1 MSFYKEL
8 PDGLIAR
15 SLSAG
20 TPADR
25 ENLPQFYYDVF
36 VGDYGEEDAGV
47 KPLAEDMLAHNKSI
61 TADDVWVIVDPNA
74 NDKIV
79 SALLLIPQIWCYE
92 DAEIGVGRVELVGT
106 HADYRRRGLVREL
119 MDIAH
124 ERSAELGHV
133 MQSITGI
140 PYYYRKF
147 GYNMTVDLGGGG
159 AIPLTAIGDMADE
172 PSFTL
177 RLATD
182 DDIPRLIE
190 LDTIGRRDSL
200 LSTKRNREEWLYE
213 LHGKRLD
220 TDDYRHILLI
230 QNKEQVNVGYVAIDI
245 GPDNKTLSVDTYV
258 VDESTSFVATY
269 MPVMQAIKA
278 FLVEFTTEQETD
290 MPLYLYFRVSI
301 HPDLL
306 KLFDLTPY
314 GKLATRR
321 YAWFMR
327 VGDLAAFMMQIKPV
341 LERRLAGSAA
351 NCYSGEV
358 RISFRNFTGLIL
370 NFENGKLIEAKNE
383 PPAYLKANAAFPFLS
398 FLDLLFGHRDMAE
411 LVRMYPDC
419 MAHREIFVLLDILFP
434 KKYSGL
440 MAIV

>member
-8 PDGLIAR
+8 SDGLIVR

-25 ENLPQFYYDVF
+25 ANLPQFYCDVF
-36 VGDYGEEDAGV
+36 VGDYGEQEAGI
-47 KPLAEDMLAHNKSI
+47 KSLAEDMLANNTSI
-61 TADDVWVIVDPNA
+61 TDDDVWVIVDPND

-79 SALLLIPQIWCYE
+79 SALLLIPQTWCYE
-92 DAEIGVGRVELVGT
+92 DADIGVGRIELVGT
-106 HADYRRRGLVREL
+106 QADYRRRGLVREL

-124 ERSAELGHV
+124 ARSAELGHH

-147 GYNMTVDLGGGG
+147 GYNMTVDLGGAG
-159 AIPLTAIGDMADE
+159 AIPLTAVGDMAEE
-172 PSFTL
+172 PNFTL

-190 LDTIGRRDSL
+190 LDTLGRRDSL
-200 LSTKRNREEWLYE
+200 LSAKRNHAEWLYE
-213 LHGKRLD
+213 LHGKRLA

-230 QNKEQVNVGYVAIDI
+230 QNQAQANVGYVAIDI
-245 GPDNKTLSVDTYV
+245 GPDGKTLSVDTFV
-258 VDESTSFVATY
+258 VDDSTSFIATY
-269 MPVMQAIKA
+269 MPVLQAIKA

-290 MPLYLYFRVSI
+290 LPLYLYFRASI
-301 HPDLL
+301 HPALL
-306 KLFDLTPY
+306 KLLDLTPY
-314 GKLATRR
+314 GKVAARR

-327 VGDLAAFMMQIKPV
+327 VPDMAAFMMQIKPV
-341 LERRLAGSAA
+341 LERRLESSAA

-358 RISFRNFTGLIL
+358 KITFRNFNGLIL
-370 NFENGKLIEAKNE
+370 KFEAGKLIEAKNK
-383 PPAYLKANAAFPFLS
+383 PPEYLKANAGFPYLS

-440 MAIV
+440 MPIV